1 MESLIGKRLLYSRDT
16 ELHMDIIVLF
26 ILFLSSF
33 IDIKIPDVYKKL
45 V

>member
-1 MESLIGKRLLYSRDT
+1 MESLIGKRLLYSRDI